1 MYLRQKDNACCI
13 LYTNAVYNYPY
24 LFNAFGS
31 CSVDNDIYDE
41 LPSKSANLLP
51 EYTNPAW
58 MLEQVSSFQFNKV
71 IHRKTKIWNT

>member
-1 MYLRQKDNACCI
+1 MHLRQKNNASYI
-13 LYTNAVYNYPY
+13 LYTNVVYNYLY

-71 IHRKTKIWNT
+71 IHRKTKI